1 MATEKA
7 EKGKKLMSKQAARAA
22 AEKEAAAKKITKP
35 AKKKPAA
42 KTPKAA
48 KPKPAPKSKKPV
60 KVKAGKP
67 GALISVIDDSAL
79 KALQADAAK
88 SEKILKEDM
97 PRLFTESANVYA
109 VWQDFKERELWRH
122 TPTPYKSESA
132 FQAEL
137 AQLSGVTQRTLQLIA
152 SANAALPGVPHETKK
167 KIGARKLK
175 KAVAAVKKLKKKT
188 GNPDATLPDEIIEK
202 AKTQSEQE
210 FTETLEGAGL
220 GPDKQEPPAKSG
232 TIPFGSVTRDTADE
246 LLHHEAK
253 AQPFRRGK
261 NGGSGA
267 VEGKRGTA
275 QKFASVI
282 AEAVEMAYLIYTPEQ
297 MGLADGDEA
306 ADEDVLRFIV
316 GQWKKFPCA
325 RPGMEDM
332 THEQCAEHIE
342 KTK

>member
-22 AEKEAAAKKITKP
+22 AEKEAAAKKTTKP
-35 AKKKPAA
+35 AKKKSAV
-42 KTPKAA
+42 KTP
-48 KPKPAPKSKKPV
+48 KPKPAPKGKTPAKI
-60 KVKAGKP
+60 KAGKP

-137 AQLSGVTQRTLQLIA
+137 AQLSGVTQRTLQLVA

-188 GNPDATLPDEIIEK
+188 GNPDAALPDEIIEK

-220 GPDKQEPPAKSG
+220 GPDKPEPPAKSG
-232 TIPFGSVTRDTADE
+232 TIPFGSMTVPADE
-246 LLHHEAK
+246 LLHHEPK

-306 ADEDVLRFIV
+306 EDEDVLRFIV

-342 KTK
+342 KAK